1 LKPWLKYFLGIEV
14 ATSKKRVFVSQRKH
28 RMDLFKETEKPIA
41 EPIDSPVGVLVRLYR
56 DKGNSYKIQGG
67 VKDWLGQ

>member
-1 LKPWLKYFLGIEV
+1 
-14 ATSKKRVFVSQRKH
+14 
-28 RMDLFKETEKPIA
+28 MDLFKETEKPIA